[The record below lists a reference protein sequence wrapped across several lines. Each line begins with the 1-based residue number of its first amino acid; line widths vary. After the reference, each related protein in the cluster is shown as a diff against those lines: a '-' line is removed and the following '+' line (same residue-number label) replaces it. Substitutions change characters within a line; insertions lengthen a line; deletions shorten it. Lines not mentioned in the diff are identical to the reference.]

1 MTISNTRQP
10 RPRSAPAYLDIFFNK
25 PELQARSEVGH
36 EEQFAP
42 PGPSGRHRFGEATFA
57 GTDGNK
63 RDAPFPDIHRYR
75 IIGFV
80 ENPSGVH
87 ILGISGGGRPS

>member
-1 MTISNTRQP
+1 MT
-10 RPRSAPAYLDIFFNK
+10 K
-25 PELQARSEVGH
+25 VGKSE
-36 EEQFAP
+36 
-42 PGPSGRHRFGEATFA
+42 GEGTFA
-57 GTDGNK
+57 GTRGNHK
-63 RDAPFPDIHRYR
+63 VAPFPDIHRCR